1 MKEGDYLQSIED
13 SRAAFE
19 ELEARAGGDIDSIA
33 GLYTSST
40 TATHWFWWCAAIRTM
55 QGE

>member
-1 MKEGDYLQSIED
+1 MKEDSYLQAIED

-19 ELEARAGGDIDSIA
+19 VLEARAGGDIDSIA

-40 TATHWFWWCAAIRTM
+40 TATHWFWWCAAIRMM